1 MPEWKQ
7 EILRRLESLKL
18 EPTREA
24 EIVEELAQHLD
35 DRYEELLSAGASD
48 EEAVGAALR
57 ELSSG
62 ELLAEEL
69 ARVERKAAGEA
80 VVLGSGGKSHMLGD
94 IRQDLRYGLRTMLKN
109 PAFTIIAVVAL
120 ALGIGANTAIFSV
133 VNSILLR
140 PLPFKDPDRLVFIWH
155 AYPKLNLMAPVS
167 PPGFMD
173 YRARGDVFESAAASV
188 GASVNLT
195 GEGEPERIQLR
206 AVTASYFP
214 TLGVMPALGRTFLDE
229 EDQPGHDHVVI
240 LSNGLWQ
247 RRFGADPSIVG
258 KTITLD
264 GEGYNVVG
272 VMPESFRLFGQDNI
286 WAPLALSAEQLAP
299 NRRRSEF
306 LMMVARLRP
315 GVTLGQAQA
324 AMNAVAGQIQQD
336 NPQSFPSD
344 GSWGLQVKPV
354 YEEMVADIRPAL
366 LVLLG
371 AVGFVLLIACANVAN
386 LLLARASGRRREI
399 AIRTALGAGR
409 GRLVRQLLTESVL
422 MSLVGGGLG
431 LLLAVWGVDVLIKLN
446 ENNIP
451 RSQEIGIDGRV
462 LAFTFGLSL
471 LTGVL
476 FGLVP
481 ALQAS
486 KTELTEALKEGG
498 RGSAGRHRTRFR
510 NLLVVSE
517 IALALVLLIGAGLMV
532 KSFARLLHVNPG
544 FDPQN
549 LLTMQVALP
558 STKYREPAQ
567 RADFYRQTLEKIRS
581 LPGVQAAGAVSN
593 LPLSGSVSS
602 GFFSI
607 EGQEYSPGQQLPH
620 GDIRSATTEYLQ
632 AMSIPLSKGRYFND
646 RDTDANTLVTI
657 IDETIARLYWP
668 DSDPIGKRIAFNR
681 PDDTKVWIEI
691 VGVVGAVKHKALDA
705 DYRGQI
711 YLPHA
716 QSPRGGMYLVVR
728 TLGEPSSMTAMVRSA
743 IQAVDKDQPV
753 YRVMT
758 MEALVTESVAQKRFS
773 MLLLAL
779 FAVVAV
785 MLAIVGLYGVM
796 SYGVSQRTHEIGV
809 RMALGAQSRDV
820 LKMVV
825 GQGLALALIGVGV
838 GLVAAFLLTRLM
850 SSLLFGVSATDP
862 YMFASIPLIL
872 AAVALLAC
880 YIPAR
885 RATKVDPMIALRY
898 E

>member
-1 MPEWKQ
+1 MPEWKR
-7 EILRRLESLKL
+7 EISGRLERLKL

-35 DRYEELLSAGASD
+35 DRYEELLSEGKSA
-48 EEAVGAALR
+48 EEALSATLR
-57 ELSSG
+57 ELSNV

-69 ARVERKAAGEA
+69 ARVERRPA
-80 VVLGSGGKSHMLGD
+80 VETIILGGKGRSHMLGD
-94 IRQDLRYGLRTMLKN
+94 VGQDLRYGIRTMWKN
-109 PAFTIIAVVAL
+109 PAFTVVAVVAL

-140 PLPFKDPDRLVFIWH
+140 PLPFKDPERLVMVWH
-155 AYPKLNLMAPVS
+155 AYPKLDLMAPVS

-173 YRARGDVFESAAASV
+173 YRARTDVFENSAAAAGGS
-188 GASVNLT
+188 ANLT
-195 GEGEPERIQLR
+195 GEGEPERIQAR
-206 AVTASYFP
+206 AVTASFFP
-214 TLGVMPALGRTFLDE
+214 TYGVEAALGRTFVQE

-247 RRFGADPSIVG
+247 RRFGADPAIIG

-272 VMPESFRLFGQDNI
+272 VMPASFKGFGQDDV
-286 WAPLALSAEQLAP
+286 WVPLGLTAEQLAP
-299 NRRRSEF
+299 NRRGSEF
-306 LMMVARLRP
+306 LLMTARLKA
-315 GVTLGQAQA
+315 GVSLEQAQA
-324 AMNAVAGQIQQD
+324 AMDNVAAQIQQN
-336 NPQSFPSD
+336 NPQSVAND
-344 GSWGLQVKPV
+344 GSWGVKVKSV
-354 YEEMVADIRPAL
+354 YEEVVGDIRLAL

-409 GRLVRQLLTESVL
+409 LRLVRQLLTESVL
-422 MSLVGGGLG
+422 LSVLGGGLG
-431 LLLAVWGVDVLIKLN
+431 LVLAVWGVDVLIKLN
-446 ENNIP
+446 QNNIP
-451 RSQEIGIDGRV
+451 RAQEVGIDGRV

-471 LTGVL
+471 LTGIL

-486 KTELTEALKEGG
+486 KTELTDALKEGG
-498 RGSAGRHRTRFR
+498 RTSGGPIRGRFR
-510 NLLVVSE
+510 NVLVVTE

-532 KSFARLLHVNPG
+532 KSFARLSHVNPG

-558 STKYREPAQ
+558 STKYREPRQ
-567 RADFYRQTLEKIRS
+567 RADFYQQALEKIKT
-581 LPGVQAAGAVSN
+581 LPGVRSVGAVSQ
-593 LPLSGSVSS
+593 LPLSGAVAS
-602 GFFSI
+602 GFFAI
-607 EGQEYSPGQQLPH
+607 EGQQYQQGEQLPH
-620 GDIRSATTEYLQ
+620 TDMRASSSEYLQ
-632 AMSIPLSKGRYFND
+632 TMGIPLTRGRYFNE
-646 RDTDANTLVTI
+646 RDTDSSPYVAI
-657 IDETIARLYWP
+657 IDETLARRYWP
-668 DSDPIGKRIAFNR
+668 NEDPIGKRISFNR
-681 PDDTKVWIEI
+681 REGTQVWREI

-705 DYRGQI
+705 DYRGQL
-711 YLPHA
+711 YFPHA
-716 QSPRGGMYLVVR
+716 QNPWNGMYLVVR
-728 TLGEPSSMTAMVRSA
+728 TMNEPASMAGMVRSA

-758 MEALVTESVAQKRFS
+758 METMLNESVAQRRFS
-773 MLLLAL
+773 MLLLTL

-785 MLAIVGLYGVM
+785 ALAIVGLYGVM
-796 SYGVSQRTHEIGV
+796 SYGVSQRTHEIGI
-809 RMALGAQSRDV
+809 RMALGAQARDV

-825 GQGLALALIGVGV
+825 GQGLLLALIGVGL
-838 GLVAAFLLTRLM
+838 GLVGALLLTRVM

-862 YMFASIPLIL
+862 FMFATIPLIM